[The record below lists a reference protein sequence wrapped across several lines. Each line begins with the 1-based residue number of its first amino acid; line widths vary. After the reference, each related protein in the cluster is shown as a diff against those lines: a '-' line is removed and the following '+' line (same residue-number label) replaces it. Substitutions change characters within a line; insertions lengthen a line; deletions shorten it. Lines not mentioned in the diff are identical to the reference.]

1 MNELPTP
8 STPIGGFD
16 WTNRRR
22 WIWRT
27 SIFCMVVVV
36 YCLYRGDD
44 LPLYET
50 ALTSAFTL
58 LGFIGGSYVAGA
70 SWEHRSLVAGIT
82 RRPPKD
88 EEQ

>member
-1 MNELPTP
+1 MSELPASPT
-8 STPIGGFD
+8 SIGGFD

-27 SIFCMVVVV
+27 SLFCMLVIA
-36 YCLYRGDD
+36 YCLHRGED
-44 LPLYET
+44 LRLYET
-50 ALTSAFTL
+50 AVTAAFTL
-58 LGFIGGSYVAGA
+58 LGMIGGSYIAGA
-70 SWEHRSLVAGIT
+70 AWEHRSLVAGIT